1 MKLTSITEGTAL
13 IINAYTEDN
22 SIEFNT
28 KCIQILDNAILVE
41 PIKKEKEPINFKSDI
56 VNIDISM
63 IREDQSPIIWKNV
76 AISYIGYMNQE
87 FHYITAFSEGFP
99 FNRRN
104 AYREYMGMIGSV
116 QIGLNKMAYEIIV
129 KDISSIGFAF
139 VTSEDLDIIGELS
152 HLVFQDKDQVPFN
165 IYGQVVR
172 KQIIHD
178 KKFVYGCVTASHYS
192 SIETYIIK
200 KQRER
205 AQNKPNQISL

>member
-1 MKLTSITEGTAL
+1 MKLTDITEGTE
-13 IINAYTEDN
+13 ITIKAYTEFD

-28 KCIQILDNAILVE
+28 NCVQVLDDSILVE
-41 PIKKEKEPINFKSDI
+41 PVKREKDPINFKSDI
-56 VNIDISM
+56 VKIDI
-63 IREDQSPIIWKNV
+63 ILAREGQAPMVWKNV
-76 AISYIGYMNQE
+76 SITYIGYMNQE